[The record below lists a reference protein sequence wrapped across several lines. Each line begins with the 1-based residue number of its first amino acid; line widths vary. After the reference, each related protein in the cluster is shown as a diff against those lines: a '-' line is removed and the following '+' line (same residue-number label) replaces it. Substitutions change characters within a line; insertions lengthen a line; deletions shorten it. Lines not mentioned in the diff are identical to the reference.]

1 MAFVSL
7 SITPNFEVLEDF
19 CDFHDFRRP
28 FGTILGL
35 KIDSPMTCLRVLFE
49 KIELFMHIL
58 LFDDFSEQ
66 NTEKLST
73 QENQES
79 LKTIDLPRKNNDFQ
93 DSSHILENTLD
104 P

>member
-1 MAFVSL
+1 MSL
-7 SITPNFEVLEDF
+7 SSAPNFEILEHFRDF
-19 CDFHDFRRP
+19 QGFCRP

-58 LFDDFSEQ
+58 FFDDFSEQ

-73 QENQES
+73 QENRES
-79 LKTIDLPRKNNDFQ
+79 LKTSDLMRKNDDFQ
-93 DSSHILENTLD
+93 GSPPSLKNALD

>member
-1 MAFVSL
+1 
-7 SITPNFEVLEDF
+7 
-19 CDFHDFRRP
+19 
-28 FGTILGL
+28 
-35 KIDSPMTCLRVLFE
+35 
-49 KIELFMHIL
+49 MHIL
-58 LFDDFSEQ
+58 FFDDFSEQ

-93 DSSHILENTLD
+93 DSSHILENTVD

>member
-1 MAFVSL
+1 M
-7 SITPNFEVLEDF
+7 
-19 CDFHDFRRP
+19 
-28 FGTILGL
+28 GL

-58 LFDDFSEQ
+58 FFDDFSEQ

-73 QENQES
+73 QENRES
-79 LKTIDLPRKNNDFQ
+79 LKTIDLPGKNNDFQ